1 MAHAAPLTL
10 FACVCSLRVQTARGI
25 KREQRHRVNSVLL
38 AEIAVLEKQVLFGAM
53 LACKRIWR
61 VCSSVCTLPN
71 HSKLV
76 SSKTVRLSAS
86 PLRIRYGGRLRAIRW
101 RMWDVGLILAGLL
114 HQTNSYDD
122 QIATVRLL
130 EKLDFT
136 RSDEGVLKRIM
147 ENVKLPPCTPMSHRS
162 CRTVWHVLMFLL
174 PFCASL
180 MSAHSGSRRQHG

>member
-1 MAHAAPLTL
+1 MPILVLVGHGSCGTIDAVCVRVFAAGTDGSWNQ
-10 FACVCSLRVQTARGI
+10 ARATTSCELRIARRNCGSGETGTV
-25 KREQRHRVNSVLL
+25 RRH
-38 AEIAVLEKQVLFGAM
+38 
-53 LACKRIWR
+53 ACKRIWR

-147 ENVKLPPCTPMSHRS
+147 ENVKLPPRTPMSHLS
-162 CRTVWHVLMFLL
+162 CRTL
-174 PFCASL
+174 
-180 MSAHSGSRRQHG
+180 